1 GVDVLVPGRRVHVGV
16 APEPGD
22 TRGIVGAA
30 LGRLL
35 RRQAADG
42 AEARGGLRRRRA
54 VVDQHPAV
62 AEHFADED
70 RLRPAELG
78 IPDRRALLGGIEAAD
93 RGGRVVD
100 GRDRVL
106 EGTARQVA
114 VVAGVDVADA
124 GHVRA
129 RARRIGRVRGHAVD
143 HRVGVR
149 VAPGRGRQTQ
159 PVVLGLALAAA
170 AAGEAGGRRGRP
182 GEVAQPLVQHLR
194 DRVAPHAA
202 FAVPQG
208 AAALGFAVAAD
219 PVGRVRP
226 VPVGVAV
233 EVVGDPAVV
242 AAADHAQAVDAADDA
257 FDVGAEDARVRIDLA
272 VEVLD
277 VAAQDAAFEV
287 VRLRPGGQAAEHL
300 PGLAIVVE
308 DAGRLVDRVVGRAVG
323 LAHALAQVGICV
335 PATAG
340 LHPDQVILAAGRAR
354 AVLPEQAPAVVA
366 GGLFVAELDGV
377 DARAER
383 DA

>member
-1 GVDVLVPGRRVHVGV
+1 
-16 APEPGD
+16 
-22 TRGIVGAA
+22 
-30 LGRLL
+30 
-35 RRQAADG
+35 
-42 AEARGGLRRRRA
+42 
-54 VVDQHPAV
+54 
-62 AEHFADED
+62 
-70 RLRPAELG
+70 
-78 IPDRRALLGGIEAAD
+78 
-93 RGGRVVD
+93 
-100 GRDRVL
+100 
-106 EGTARQVA
+106 
-114 VVAGVDVADA
+114 
-124 GHVRA
+124 
-129 RARRIGRVRGHAVD
+129 
-143 HRVGVR
+143 
-149 VAPGRGRQTQ
+149 
-159 PVVLGLALAAA
+159 
-170 AAGEAGGRRGRP
+170 
-182 GEVAQPLVQHLR
+182 
-194 DRVAPHAA
+194 HAA

-287 VRLRPGGQAAEHL
+287 VRLRPGDQAEEHL

-383 DA
+383 DARRVAVEAAVAAVVRVATVPAHDVVAVDEQVDGVIARTDARRGGSDSQ